1 MELLSS
7 LKGLGTVVNVIAVI
21 AGGVIGRFFGKKI
34 KPAVQDSLMR
44 VLGLAV
50 VFVGLSGALNK
61 MLVIEDGKLTVYG
74 SLMMIISLAL
84 GTLIGEIINIEKY
97 LEKFGEFLKRKVK
110 AKDDGGF
117 TDAFVSASLV
127 VCVGA
132 MAIVG
137 SIQDGLTGDHS
148 MLFAKSL
155 LDFLIIIVMTA
166 SMGIGCLFS
175 FIPIAVL
182 QGSVTILAELVKPY
196 MTDALVGD
204 ISLVGSVM
212 ICAVGVNSIFGKKF
226 RVGNMLPS
234 LIVAAVYSIIS
245 NLI

>member
-1 MELLSS
+1 MQFLEGV
-7 LKGLGTVVNVIAVI
+7 KGLGTVVNVAAVI
-21 AGGVIGRFFGKKI
+21 LGGIIGKFFGSKMKH
-34 KPAVQDSLMR
+34 AMQDSLMK

-50 VFVGLSGALNK
+50 VFVGASGALSK
-61 MLVIEDGKLTVYG
+61 MLTVENGSLSVYG

-97 LEKFGEFLKRKVK
+97 LERFGDFLKKKVK
-110 AKDDGGF
+110 AKDDNGF

-137 SIQDGLTGDHS
+137 SIQDGLTGDRS
-148 MLFAKSL
+148 MLFAKAL

-166 SMGIGCLFS
+166 SLGIGCLFS

-182 QGSVTILAELVKPY
+182 QGSVTLLAELVKPY

-212 ICAVGVNSIFGKKF
+212 ICAVGFNSIFGKKF
-226 RVGNMLPS
+226 RVGNMLPA
-234 LIVAAVYSIIS
+234 LIVAAVYSLIS
-245 NLI
+245 HAV